1 MNETWYSLDK
11 DEVLKKINVDKK
23 GLNNKQV
30 KENQTKYG
38 LNVLP
43 RKKRDTVFK
52 IILREILNPIVM
64 LLIVTV
70 VFSFIIGEIIDA
82 VP

>member
-30 KENQTKYG
+30 KENQTK
-38 LNVLP
+38 
-43 RKKRDTVFK
+43 
-52 IILREILNPIVM
+52 
-64 LLIVTV
+64 
-70 VFSFIIGEIIDA
+70 
-82 VP
+82 